1 MKDQRLTFIISKTSS
16 GQMKVQMDFY
26 PKLAKDKEAFE
37 LMPMERREM
46 QNAAADIG
54 RYAMERLASA
64 RGVTEDGKSYMEKK

>member
-1 MKDQRLTFIISKTSS
+1 M
-16 GQMKVQMDFY
+16 MVQMSFY
-26 PKLAKDKEAFE
+26 PQLAKDKEIFE

-64 RGVTEDGKSYMEKK
+64 RGVDEKGKSYMKHNLEKTDG